1 MEEMTGR
8 GGRADTARPAML
20 VQGLGVSGDV
30 PHGARWL
37 TEDVVPPRWRDHAV
51 VGLDGVVRV
60 RWLRRVDDVDDV
72 QEGVAGAEGAGR
84 AEVAGT
90 SGRAEGTEVP
100 VRERPSAD
108 LFALA
113 APFLGGT
120 SSIPA
125 EECLTGIEAMHVLMS
140 RMAAGRLHAAGELAA
155 RAAEVLLEEEG
166 VADPDELS
174 RTRREDWRRRA
185 KMTAGQEIAALTGW
199 GRGKSRELVA
209 IALTP
214 RTTRR
219 AVDQALHSGIASWWQ
234 VDKFWRDTRM
244 LPHEDAALVAR
255 ALFATDPQAAD
266 AAVERLDPE
275 GSLTSDPWQDALFV
289 KALARE
295 IARAR
300 GADAEAEARRR
311 AARRQERDAFA
322 LIDDD
327 GEGQVV
333 VRGDAATS
341 AACADR
347 LHLLATTLRQG
358 GDGRTVAQLRADLA
372 HALLLHGV
380 LPLGGQEAT
389 GGVAGTVGGVE
400 TASGGVDEGDRWGDD
415 LIAPEEL
422 ERLAQVLTGT
432 PSYHLQVIVPW
443 DTLTGQ
449 PWLSG
454 SCVCGGGGEGTQPTS
469 PPRSSAPA
477 RSPGPRRREGVGHVL
492 SRTPVFLTGAALRA
506 MALAP
511 GTTFSRILVDPADGR
526 CVERSVARY
535 QPDRLMRE
543 QILAADV
550 TSRGFGSATL
560 ARDSQLDH
568 VLEYLAGGETS
579 ETNLQALDV
588 ASHLRKT
595 RKEWAATIGRLRDVT
610 WTSFFGR
617 VYRTRVHDYR
627 QYLSTGVSQV
637 EAGESTHPGNAVGL
651 RAEDRRQ
658 LASWLTYAA
667 LTARQVG
674 APLEASD
681 DDPDGDDTL
690 PGRRHPAVWLRRTRE
705 RDGRKISGP
714 RPGTPT
720 PEQVISVP
728 ASTILRAAHWTDPFT
743 EPDPAPR
750 TTTWNAQDDPPPF

>member
-1 MEEMTGR
+1 M
-8 GGRADTARPAML
+8 
-20 VQGLGVSGDV
+20 
-30 PHGARWL
+30 
-37 TEDVVPPRWRDHAV
+37 
-51 VGLDGVVRV
+51 
-60 RWLRRVDDVDDV
+60 
-72 QEGVAGAEGAGR
+72 
-84 AEVAGT
+84 
-90 SGRAEGTEVP
+90 
-100 VRERPSAD
+100 
-108 LFALA
+108 
-113 APFLGGT
+113 
-120 SSIPA
+120 PA

-214 RTTRR
+214 GTTRR

-244 LPHEDAALVAR
+244 LPHEESALVAR
-255 ALFATDPQAAD
+255 ALFATDGRAAD

-275 GSLTSDPWQDALFV
+275 GNLTSDPWQDALFV

-311 AARRQERDAFA
+311 AARRRERDAFA
-322 LIDDD
+322 LVDDD

-347 LHLLATTLRQG
+347 LHLLATKLRQG
-358 GDGRTVAQLRADLA
+358 GDERTVAQLRADLA

-389 GGVAGTVGGVE
+389 GGVAGAVGGV
-400 TASGGVDEGDRWGDD
+400 AEGDRWGDD

-449 PWLSG
+449 PLLSG
-454 SCVCGGGGEGTQPTS
+454 SCVCGGGGQSTQPTS
-469 PPRSSAPA
+469 PPRSSASPPGPGSPPDADSPPGAESPPRADPPPGPAAPPGVATRHGTSAPA
-477 RSPGPRRREGVGHVL
+477 RSPGTQRREGVGHVL

-595 RKEWAATIGRLRDVT
+595 RKEWAATIDRLRNVT

-627 QYLSTGVSQV
+627 QYLSAGVSQ
-637 EAGESTHPGNAVGL
+637 AGESTHPGNAVGL

-658 LASWLTYAA
+658 LASLLTYAA

-743 EPDPAPR
+743 EPACPSPR